1 MRNSL
6 PFLSA
11 LFCLSSLLAT
21 GQNTQNPTPDS
32 RFQADLLVVVAH
44 PDDESEIGGYLARA
58 ILDEHKRVAV
68 VYGTRGNQGG
78 NVVGQEQAAALGAIR
93 EIEAHRAWERFGV
106 SNIWFLNG
114 TDTPG
119 QNVLGSLES
128 WNHGD
133 SLGKLVRLVRLIRP
147 KVIATWLPIY
157 SAGENHGDHQAAG
170 VLATEAFD
178 LAGDPTSFPEQV
190 TPPRNRYDIGNFT
203 EGLRPWQAQKLYYFS
218 DASNTEFLDGKGPR
232 YAVSDISPSQ
242 HISYARIAAESCAEH
257 LTQGDSGMM
266 AKKGLQN
273 GDLGY
278 LSNPVKFAFGKS
290 YVPGSVTGDLFEG
303 VREGAI
309 PFHKAPSFIQE
320 VRTKVTMEFGGSWY
334 FYRQFWQAHGLE
346 RLAGFVSPE
355 VAVNFDTFLT
365 VPVVVE
371 NPTDGALPVSI
382 FVDLPEGLR
391 YIRRPPEQ
399 GTVPAHSNFTFD
411 FEMRTPAE
419 HKSAVKLLKIRAE
432 ADHHS
437 LGSLDL
443 DVHLDGGALPQ

>member
-1 MRNSL
+1 MRYCL
-6 PFLSA
+6 PLLSA
-11 LFCLSSLLAT
+11 LLCLFSLPAV
-21 GQNTQNPTPDS
+21 GQDAQNPPPDS

-58 ILDEHKRVAV
+58 IFDEHKRVAV

-93 EIEAHRAWERFGV
+93 EIEAYRAWKRFGV

-133 SLGKLVRLVRLIRP
+133 SLGRLVRLVRLIRP
-147 KVIATWLPIY
+147 KVIATWLPAY

-190 TPPRNRYDIGNFT
+190 TPPRNRFDIGNFT

-218 DASNTEFLDGKGPR
+218 DATNTEFLDGKGPR
-232 YAVSDISPSQ
+232 YAVADISPSQ

-266 AKKGLQN
+266 AKRGLQS

-278 LSNPVKFAFGKS
+278 LSNPVKFALGKS
-290 YVPGSVTGDLFEG
+290 YVGGHVTGDLFEG
-303 VREGAI
+303 VKPGAI
-309 PFHKAPSFIQE
+309 PFHRAPGFVPEEETKATI
-320 VRTKVTMEFGGSWY
+320 EFGGSWH
-334 FYRQFWQAHGLE
+334 FYRQFWQAHELE
-346 RLAGFVSPE
+346 RLVGLVSPE
-355 VAVNFDTFLT
+355 VAVNFDTLLT
-365 VPVVVE
+365 VPVVID
-371 NPTDGALPVSI
+371 NPTDQALPVSI
-382 FVDLPEGLR
+382 LVDLPEGLH
-391 YIRRPPEQ
+391 YVRRPPEQ
-399 GTVPAHSNFTFD
+399 AIVPAHGNLSFD
-411 FEMRTPAE
+411 FAMRTPAE
-419 HKSAVKLLKIRAE
+419 RKAAVELLRIRAE
-432 ADHHS
+432 TSQRA
-437 LGSLDL
+437 LGSIELH
-443 DVHLDGGALPQ
+443 VHLDGGALPQ

>member
-1 MRNSL
+1 MRYSL
-6 PFLSA
+6 SLLSA
-11 LFCLSSLLAT
+11 LFCLSSLLAA
-21 GQNTQNPTPDS
+21 GRDAQNPPPDS

-44 PDDESEIGGYLARA
+44 PDDESEISGYLARA

-78 NVVGQEQAAALGAIR
+78 NVVGQEQAATLGAIR
-93 EIEAHRAWERFGV
+93 EIEAHRAWQRFGV

-147 KVIATWLPIY
+147 AVIATWLPAY

-218 DASNTEFLDGKGPR
+218 DATNTEFLDGKGPR
-232 YAVSDISPSQ
+232 YATADISPSQ

-266 AKKGLQN
+266 AKKGLQS

-278 LSNPVKFAFGKS
+278 LSNPVKFVLGKS
-290 YVPGSVTGDLFEG
+290 YVAGTVTGDVFEG
-303 VREGAI
+303 IRQGAI
-309 PFHKAPSFIQE
+309 PFHKAPGFTPE
-320 VRTKVTMEFGGSWY
+320 AKTTVTIEFGGSWHL
-334 FYRQFWQAHGLE
+334 YRQFYQAHGLE
-346 RLAGFVSPE
+346 RLAGLVSPE

-371 NPTDGALPVSI
+371 NPTDQAVPVSI
-382 FVDLPEGLR
+382 LVDLPEGLH

-399 GTVPAHSNFTFD
+399 GNVPAHGSLSFD

-419 HKSAVKLLKIRAE
+419 RKAAVRLLRIRAE
-432 ADHHS
+432 TNHRT
-437 LGSLDL
+437 LGSIQLH
-443 DVHLDGGALPQ
+443 VHLDGGALPQ